1 MSTLKEILDEN
12 GMSKYQ
18 LSKQSGVPY
27 STISDIYSGNS
38 GLNKCSAE
46 TVVRIGHVL
55 GIPAE
60 KLVGDITYPESG
72 KKPSQNPK
80 DNSLKLYKKSVKDVL
95 DASGELNFLIT
106 YVKNGEVE
114 KLFNEGKKKESKY
127 LLSLIDDLSLKYNF
141 PLCKEYDYIRSGK

>member
-55 GIPAE
+55 GISAE
-60 KLVGDITYPESG
+60 KLVGEIAYPES
-72 KKPSQNPK
+72 PSKSSKTVK
-80 DNSLKLYKKSVKDVL
+80 DNSLKIYKKTVKETIDRN
-95 DASGELNFLIT
+95 GELNFLIT
-106 YVKNGEVE
+106 YIKNGEVE
-114 KLFNEGKKKESKY
+114 KLYKEGKKKESKY
-127 LLSLIDDLSLKYNF
+127 LLSLIDDLSIKYNF
-141 PLCKEYDYIRSGK
+141 SLCKEYDYIRLSK